1 MIIKLMQALI
11 PPATNTKH
19 RALILAATKLFHR
32 YGFSK
37 VSVEELCR
45 YADVSKV
52 TFYRYFKG
60 KDELILHIMTL
71 LMEDAIQ
78 RTKAVL
84 DGDLSLKQKFDQVIV
99 MKQELMS
106 AIGEEI
112 IQGLFS
118 YPALHEYYLSLVQES
133 YKQLR
138 DFLLLEQEQ
147 GRINQGLNID
157 IFMVVIREIAAFLS
171 RESLNRSGSKFKEL
185 VAQVNEILV
194 YGIFSRELK

>member
-1 MIIKLMQALI
+1 
-11 PPATNTKH
+11 
-19 RALILAATKLFHR
+19 
-32 YGFSK
+32 
-37 VSVEELCR
+37 
-45 YADVSKV
+45 SKV

-78 RTKAVL
+78 RTNAVL